1 MSEQYDSVV
10 QKLAEMEDEKSLVDL
25 EVASLR
31 NKVAEMTNIA
41 SLNK

>member
-31 NKVAEMTNIA
+31 NKVAEMKNIA